1 MKSNQSEDRTVESNA
16 SRKAAETRDELLE
29 RQHYL
34 VECHNRIIM
43 LMLNKKN
50 LMNMFLLIMIIRIMM
65 LLILMMMIS
74 KIDVDDDFDLDMRGR
89 AIGAL
94 GVEHCISGGW

>member
-16 SRKAAETRDELLE
+16 SRKAFETRDELLE

-50 LMNMFLLIMIIRIMM
+50 LMNVMLFLLMM
-65 LLILMMMIS
+65 LLMLLMMIS